1 MYTYDNIKEKILKE
15 LNSTKDKDLQEHYL
29 RFYDF
34 ILTCK
39 DYDGG
44 RFYKDFFFASVPIMD
59 SSKGFIDF
67 IKKNNLINDKVYDIR
82 PFMRNNTFKDE
93 CYLICIDLVDNF
105 ATPVFTCKGPII
117 LVNTDV
123 ATKILDA
130 IIDAYANSINMDD
143 IWTIVE

>member
-1 MYTYDNIKEKILKE
+1 MYTYDNIKEKVLKE

-34 ILTCK
+34 ILCCK
-39 DYDGG
+39 DLNSG

-59 SSKGFIDF
+59 SCKVFIDF
-67 IKKNNLINDKVYDIR
+67 MKKNNLISSKVYDIR

-105 ATPVFTCKGPII
+105 AMPVFTCKGPII

-130 IIDAYANSINMDD
+130 VINAYANSINMDD